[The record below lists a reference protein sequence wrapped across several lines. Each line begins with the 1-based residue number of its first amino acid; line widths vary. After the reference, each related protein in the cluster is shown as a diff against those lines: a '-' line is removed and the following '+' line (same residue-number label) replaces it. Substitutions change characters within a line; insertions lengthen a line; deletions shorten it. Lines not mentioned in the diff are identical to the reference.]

1 MNNEFLKSVSDGSVL
16 KRTERSDINKYS
28 ICNLQFSILWLNWI
42 RIRRNMEGGG
52 THREERLPALKL
64 TSRCRETITEP

>member
-28 ICNLQFSILWLNWI
+28 ICNLQFSILWLKWI
-42 RIRRNMEGGG
+42 WIRRNVEGG
-52 THREERLPALKL
+52 THRKERLPALKL